1 MEEDEDCAWHEG
13 HIRWARGVKRIPIRI
28 FLLSRHTSP
37 APFFAF
43 CCFVLYAV
51 ISVVVE
57 GVTTHEPPPR
67 PTS

>member
-1 MEEDEDCAWHEG
+1 MHG
-13 HIRWARGVKRIPIRI
+13 MRGTSDGRVASNVSLSAY
-28 FLLSRHTSP
+28 FCSVHSRHTSP
-37 APFFAF
+37 APFCFLL
-43 CCFVLYAV
+43 CFVLYAV

>member
-1 MEEDEDCAWHEG
+1 MGAWRQTYPYP
-13 HIRWARGVKRIPIRI
+13 HISAQSAYFPRAI
-28 FLLSRHTSP
+28 LL
-37 APFFAF
+37 FAL
-43 CCFVLYAV
+43 CFVLYAV

>member
-1 MEEDEDCAWHEG
+1 MHG
-13 HIRWARGVKRIPIRI
+13 MRGTSDGRVASNVS
-28 FLLSRHTSP
+28 LSAYFCSVGILPPRH
-37 APFFAF
+37 FAF